1 MLVHDQ
7 RRIDWVNEKTGSKYL
22 RGTMRHSHLKK
33 AVCVTAVSIIVSV
46 MALSDVNQRCIAEN
60 NGTISND
67 FLLGTWYFV
76 YQFDHIGPIPTCT
89 CPNTTFTRPTEE
101 ELSGYRAKY
110 GSYDLPHKITE
121 DSLVADRGYIKGLIL
136 GGLETK
142 TYIIDPKSVM
152 SSGPEGYEVY
162 VYRRINEKFAF
173 FWRCAMRG
181 HVRYL
186 MTNDRNAT
194 EEEKQL
200 AIKDRS
206 EVFNKL
212 IRKYCVDIC
221 Y

>member
-1 MLVHDQ
+1 MLAQDQ
-7 RRIDWVNEKTGSKYL
+7 RRIDWINEKKRSKHL
-22 RGTMRHSHLKK
+22 RRTMSNSHLTK

-60 NGTISND
+60 NGTMSND

-76 YQFDHIGPIPTCT
+76 YEFNHIGPIPTCT
-89 CPNTTFTRPTEE
+89 CPYITFTRPTEE
-101 ELSGYRAKY
+101 ELSKYRAKFD
-110 GSYDLPHKITE
+110 SYDLPHKITE
-121 DSLVADRGYIKGLIL
+121 DSLVADNGYVKGLVL

-142 TYIIDPKSVM
+142 TYIIDPNNAM
-152 SSGPEGYEVY
+152 GSGAEGYEVY

-181 HVRYL
+181 HVRWL